1 MKYAKIKNRKKC
13 IRTIFQ
19 LIFCFSVV
27 VLVSLY
33 LLFPKE
39 YKEADKSKWNQ
50 KEGFIALSYVGVSR
64 KDNHILVS
72 KKKLDSHLK
81 ALYEAG
87 YVTIGIDDI
96 LNFYNNN
103 TPLPEK
109 ALFLTFEDGR
119 KDSMIFAQP
128 ILEKYNF
135 KATMLNYAGNVV
147 NKDRLFLKG
156 KDLQELDKN
165 SYWEIG
171 TNGYRFSYINVV
183 EKDIEEFED
192 KDNDG
197 KFNKK
202 KFDYTHYL
210 MDYLRDVD
218 GVPTESKEEMEE
230 RINWDYDKM
239 NEIYTESLGYNPKAY
254 MIMHANKINGN
265 INEAVE
271 AINLENIYKYFNILF
286 NREGSCYNTYSDSI
300 YDLTRMQVGSDWSV
314 NKLLMEIESWT
325 DSKSP
330 YVTGDEDSANR
341 WSTNGGVLESKEEK
355 IILTSPKNQKAFS
368 YLKGSDNWRDID
380 LSVYLSGREFGTQSI
395 YLRYDNADNY
405 IKLSLSENRISIIE
419 KVNGFESILY
429 SGPMPDIDKL
439 PQTDDR
445 FDKDRINGNEIEN
458 RPIEDIKLGDFN
470 LKNQYDKVFKTQES
484 DMEAPVSWKLDIKIR
499 DNNLTI
505 IVGKDVLVDNMSFS
519 SSIKQG
525 GIAIECFGNDGS
537 IYDGIYNELTITPIV
552 EE

>member
-165 SYWEIG
+165 SFWEIG

-183 EKDIEEFED
+183 E
-192 KDNDG
+192 
-197 KFNKK
+197 
-202 KFDYTHYL
+202 
-210 MDYLRDVD
+210 
-218 GVPTESKEEMEE
+218 
-230 RINWDYDKM
+230 
-239 NEIYTESLGYNPKAY
+239 
-254 MIMHANKINGN
+254 
-265 INEAVE
+265 
-271 AINLENIYKYFNILF
+271 
-286 NREGSCYNTYSDSI
+286 
-300 YDLTRMQVGSDWSV
+300 
-314 NKLLMEIESWT
+314 
-325 DSKSP
+325 
-330 YVTGDEDSANR
+330 
-341 WSTNGGVLESKEEK
+341 
-355 IILTSPKNQKAFS
+355 
-368 YLKGSDNWRDID
+368 
-380 LSVYLSGREFGTQSI
+380 
-395 YLRYDNADNY
+395 
-405 IKLSLSENRISIIE
+405 
-419 KVNGFESILY
+419 
-429 SGPMPDIDKL
+429 
-439 PQTDDR
+439 
-445 FDKDRINGNEIEN
+445 
-458 RPIEDIKLGDFN
+458 
-470 LKNQYDKVFKTQES
+470 
-484 DMEAPVSWKLDIKIR
+484 
-499 DNNLTI
+499 
-505 IVGKDVLVDNMSFS
+505 
-519 SSIKQG
+519 
-525 GIAIECFGNDGS
+525 
-537 IYDGIYNELTITPIV
+537 
-552 EE
+552 